1 MKMYLEFEVKAIV
14 EPTEPQKAQGV
25 KNVISFFSEEM
36 VNGLKQINVITIKSV
51 IPVEQK
57 YLNKVV
63 LAEVQQVVIGS
74 ESKFS
79 KPKVYYKILNLNLKS
94 AQ

>member
-14 EPTEPQKAQGV
+14 EPTEPQKAQGI
-25 KNVISFFSEEM
+25 KNVVSFYSEEL
-36 VNGLKQINVITIKSV
+36 VNGLKQVNVITIKSL
-51 IPVEQK
+51 ISIEQK

-63 LAEVQQVVIGS
+63 VAEVQQVIING
-74 ESKFS
+74 ENKFS
-79 KPKVYYKILNLNLKS
+79 KAKAYYKIINLKL